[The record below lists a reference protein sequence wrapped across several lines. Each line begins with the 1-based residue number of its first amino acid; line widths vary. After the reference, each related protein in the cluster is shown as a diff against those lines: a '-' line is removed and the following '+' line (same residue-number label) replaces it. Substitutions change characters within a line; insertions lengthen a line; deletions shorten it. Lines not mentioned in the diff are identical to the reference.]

1 MSSGQLPLTLWTLLG
16 GRLNQN
22 SAGALSQT
30 ERDQLVNDL
39 LNGVKTRAEIARTV
53 AEDSDLVKAELNP
66 AFVLMQ
72 YFGYLR
78 RNPNEGQDSDHTG
91 YDFRLSKLDQFK
103 GNYVA
108 AEMVKAFLDSAEYRA
123 RFEP

>member
-30 ERDQLVNDL
+30 ERDLLVNDL

-66 AFVLMQ
+66 AFVLIE

-91 YDFRLSKLDQFK
+91 YDFWLSKLVQRKLCRRRNGK
-103 GNYVA
+103 GV
-108 AEMVKAFLDSAEYRA
+108 S
-123 RFEP
+123 RFSRIQGAV

>member
-1 MSSGQLPLTLWTLLG
+1 MSLTPSQFVD
-16 GRLNQN
+16 RLNQN
-22 SAGALSQT
+22 SRGALSQT

-66 AFVLMQ
+66 AFVLIE

-78 RNPNEGQDSDHTG
+78 RNPNEGQDTDYTG
-91 YDFRLSKLDQFK
+91 YDYWLSKLDQFK

-108 AEMVKAFLDSAEYRA
+108 AEMVRAFLDS
-123 RFEP
+123 